1 MDAPVRV
8 ACVQAEPII
17 LDRDATVEKL
27 VRLTA
32 DAATE
37 GASLVVFPETFVCVY
52 PSSVWAKAL
61 AGWGDERA
69 KRAHTLMAEQAVSVP
84 GEAVDR
90 IGEAAREQSRP
101 RTSSGRPHTTARTCY
116 V

>member
-1 MDAPVRV
+1 MRV

-69 KRAHTLMAEQAVSVP
+69 KRAHALLAEAVSVP

-90 IGEAAREQSRP
+90 LGQGAREQSRP